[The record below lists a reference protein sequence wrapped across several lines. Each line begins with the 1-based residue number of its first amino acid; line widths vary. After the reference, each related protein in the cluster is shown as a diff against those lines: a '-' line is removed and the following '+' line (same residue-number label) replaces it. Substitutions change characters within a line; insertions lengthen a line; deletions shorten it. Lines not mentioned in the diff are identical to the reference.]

1 MKDQY
6 LEEINWISKR
16 LVEIYENCT
25 EKNSIDIA
33 IIILSINHHF
43 LHVAK
48 LLNEKVRV
56 EEAIQYS
63 LNKIKL
69 IIMNQLE
76 NDEVFFN
83 PLLFKPQK
91 DRNLE
96 SELEVS
102 LNTLLSKLEK
112 DDTDSRTIEYIQ
124 FILDE
129 LTTESPK
136 VYVME
141 SVLASFEQILNTD
154 QYQEEVRHIIQLFRR
169 WKDK

>member
-1 MKDQY
+1 YNLLSLFESVAFSSDEKLKNFMKDQY

-76 NDEVFFN
+76 N
-83 PLLFKPQK
+83 
-91 DRNLE
+91 
-96 SELEVS
+96 
-102 LNTLLSKLEK
+102 
-112 DDTDSRTIEYIQ
+112 
-124 FILDE
+124 
-129 LTTESPK
+129 
-136 VYVME
+136 
-141 SVLASFEQILNTD
+141 
-154 QYQEEVRHIIQLFRR
+154 
-169 WKDK
+169 